1 MTDDDGQPSEC
12 VLKCQCLPGS
22 LFSLKEPVYQCCLS
36 HPLAACVMMIFIA
49 RKMWQD
55 FCGLE
60 ELYIILVIFFSHQ

>member
-1 MTDDDGQPSEC
+1 MTDDDGQPPEC

-49 RKMWQD
+49 RKMWQ
-55 FCGLE
+55 
-60 ELYIILVIFFSHQ
+60 